1 MSRGRGAVAVL
12 LAASLLATL
21 AAQALVRQRRD
32 ALVPPPKAA
41 SRLSGLDTFALG
53 LVLGGLRGPLAM
65 ALWHSVEE
73 QKIERNLEDIDTK
86 IELIRMLQAEFDQV
100 HIFQIWN
107 KAYNLSVQMAS
118 LPNKYATILSALDYA
133 RSADADRPDNV
144 NILYAVADVYF
155 NKLGDSAERRY
166 YTPRLRQE
174 TLAGPQANQSAQTPG
189 RLRRVRHEVLL
200 DADGRILPRFLQPRM
215 SPLGS
220 GPDAY
225 NGAEL
230 QYLARYDTPEEGAF
244 PYGVSPFA
252 LAYNYC
258 KRANELSRAT
268 GQKHLQLSEAVLDS
282 RGAIALNKWSYEER
296 ERALQAELR
305 ALGRKPIANR
315 GEVEVQA
322 AEAPLSAG
330 LPQTSEESR
339 AAIAEAIFSFRR
351 SARTCAHA
359 VEEYRRHVA
368 NQTFY
373 NTYVYLSHIDTMLTI
388 QHLSEADAAWAS
400 LLAAR
405 TAFAQPVVPAQQ
417 MPALRDE
424 AARGY
429 RKAIDQSYFT
439 MLKYFVEEQVSSRI
453 YPEVTHKLLGRRHDR
468 NTLHEADPS
477 VYPALRKAI
486 DEHYK
491 SRGMRD
497 PLAEDSI
504 EFATYI
510 HRAEKRLESL
520 AGGRSDGGPQP

>member
-1 MSRGRGAVAVL
+1 MSRGRGPVAML
-12 LAASLLATL
+12 LAAALVATL
-21 AAQALVRQRRD
+21 AVQAVVRQRRD
-32 ALVPPPKAA
+32 VLVPPPKSV
-41 SRLSGLDTFALG
+41 SRLSGLDTFALS

-73 QKIERNLEDIDTK
+73 QKIDRNLEDVDTK

-133 RSADADRPDNV
+133 RSADAERPDNV
-144 NILYAVADVYF
+144 NILYAIADVYF
-155 NKLGDSAERRY
+155 NKLGDSAEKRY

-174 TLAGPQANQSAQTPG
+174 TRAAPEIQQQTQTPG
-189 RLRRVRHEVLL
+189 RLRRIRHQPLL
-200 DADGRILPRFLQPRM
+200 DAGGFLLPQYLQPRM
-215 SPLGS
+215 APLGS

-230 QYLARYDTPEEGAF
+230 QYLARYNTADEGGF

-268 GQKHLQLSEAVLDS
+268 GQRHLQLSEAVLDS

-305 ALGRKPIANR
+305 AAGRKIVPNR
-315 GEVEVQA
+315 GELEVA
-322 AEAPLSAG
+322 AIDLPWAAG
-330 LPQTSEESR
+330 LSDASADR
-339 AAIAEAIFSFRR
+339 RDALAEAIFSFRR
-351 SARTCAHA
+351 SAHVCAHA

-373 NTYVYLSHIDTMLTI
+373 NTFVYLSHIDTMLTI
-388 QHLSEADAAWAS
+388 QYLSEADLHYAS
-400 LLAAR
+400 LLSAR
-405 TAFAQPVVPAQQ
+405 TAFSPPLVPPERAD
-417 MPALRDE
+417 ALRAE
-424 AARGY
+424 AARWY

-439 MLKYFVEEQVSSRI
+439 MLKYYVEEAVSSKL
-453 YPEVTHKLLGRRHDR
+453 YPEVTQKMLGRGYDR
-468 NTLHEADPS
+468 NTLHQADPS
-477 VYPALRKAI
+477 VYPALRKAV
-486 DEHYK
+486 DEHYRK
-491 SRGMRD
+491 LNQRD

-504 EFATYI
+504 EFLTYI
-510 HRAEKRLESL
+510 HRAQQRLERL
-520 AGGRSDGGPQP
+520 Q